1 MKKNTVKNR
10 LLINGIL
17 VIDKPQGLTST
28 ETLEK
33 VKRILRVKKAGHG
46 GTLDPIAT
54 GVLPIF
60 LNNTTKLAEIFLEG
74 DKVYEGE
81 FQLGITTETYDIT
94 GEVVAEKEV
103 PEISAEEIQNLANSF
118 VGEIEQVPPPF
129 SAAKYKG
136 RPLYKYARD
145 GIIISKKPRK
155 VKIKEFKILGK
166 DNSKVRFYLHCS
178 KGTYVRSL
186 VHELGE
192 KIGCGAVLT
201 SLRRLKKSVF
211 TLDKALTLERL
222 KEIFTQGI
230 EKLKPFIITPEEA
243 LEFLPKVILSEDLS
257 QKIKEGQQIYTSSFL
272 SFIKFQKLVI
282 SPTEKWIR
290 IVTTRG
296 KLVAIIENPLLNP
309 SSAYI
314 KYFRVFKD

>member
-1 MKKNTVKNR
+1 MKVKSS
-10 LLINGIL
+10 LNGIL
-17 VIDKPQGLTST
+17 VVDKPKGLTST

-33 VKRILRVKKAGHG
+33 VRKILRVKKAGHG

-60 LNNTTKLAEIFLEG
+60 LNNATKLAEIFLEG

-94 GEVVAEKEV
+94 GEIVAKKDV
-103 PEISAEEIQNLANSF
+103 PEIDINKIQKVANSF
-118 VGEIEQVPPPF
+118 LGEIEQVPPPF

-136 RPLYKYARD
+136 RPLYKYARN
-145 GIIISKKPRK
+145 GIFIPKKPRK
-155 VKIKEFKILGK
+155 IKITEFKILAK

-186 VHELGE
+186 IHELGE
-192 KIGCGAVLT
+192 KLECGAVLT

-211 TLDKALTLERL
+211 TLDKAISL
-222 KEIFTQGI
+222 
-230 EKLKPFIITPEEA
+230 EKLKELVSKGIDKIMPFIIPPEEA
-243 LEFLPKVILSEDLS
+243 LEFLPKIIVSEDLS
-257 QKIKEGQQIYTSSFL
+257 QKIKDGRQIYTSSFL
-272 SFIKFQKLVI
+272 SFIKFQKLVV
-282 SPTEKWIR
+282 SPTEKWMR
-290 IVTTRG
+290 IVNTKG

-309 SSAYI
+309 SATYI

>member
-1 MKKNTVKNR
+1 METKPF
-10 LLINGIL
+10 LLNGIL

-28 ETLEK
+28 KTLEQ
-33 VKRILRVKKAGHG
+33 VKKILKVKKAGHG

-60 LNNTTKLAEIFLEG
+60 LNNATKLAEIFLEG

-81 FQLGITTETYDIT
+81 FQLGISTETYDIT
-94 GEVVAEKEV
+94 GEIIAKKEV
-103 PEISAEEIQNLANSF
+103 PDISIDELQKIANSF
-118 VGEIEQVPPPF
+118 LGEIEQVPPPF
-129 SAAKYKG
+129 SATKYKG
-136 RPLYKYARD
+136 RPLYKYARN
-145 GIIISKKPRK
+145 GVYIPKNPRK
-155 VKIKEFKILGK
+155 IKISEFKILEK

-186 VHELGE
+186 IHDLGE
-192 KIGCGAVLT
+192 KLNCGAVLLN
-201 SLRRLKKSVF
+201 LRRLKKSVF
-211 TLDKALTLERL
+211 TLDKAITL
-222 KEIFTQGI
+222 
-230 EKLKPFIITPEEA
+230 EKLKELSSQGLEKILPFIISPETA
-243 LEFLPKVILSEDLS
+243 LEFLPKVIVSEDLS
-257 QKIKEGQQIYTSSFL
+257 QRIRDGQQIYTSSFL

-309 SSAYI
+309 SATYI